1 MSLTVLVI
9 DDEANFRKNA
19 SEFLEES
26 GYEVAAAGTIA
37 EGREFLKKGIGD
49 IILLDIQLPDG
60 YGPAFMDEISI
71 MPTRPFVIMVTAFG
85 DIDTAVEA
93 MRKGAHDFLTKPLK
107 FEQLEKS
114 LERAGE
120 LVSMRR
126 ELEQYR
132 QSQVRNTGFLIGKSK
147 KMLDTL
153 EKARRAAAAGV
164 SVLITGE
171 TGTGKEVVANYIH
184 RSGPRSKKPFMPINC
199 AAIQETMIESELFGH
214 EAGAFT
220 GADKRKPGLME
231 VADTGVLFLDEI
243 SSMSMDMQS
252 KLLRVLE
259 ERVIRRVGGAKLIPV
274 DVQVIAAS
282 NKDLLSLIKD
292 GRFREDLYYRL
303 HVIDLEVPPLRERR
317 EDIPEFVGYFLRE
330 KNAQMGLNITNI
342 SPAAMKALQKYDW
355 PGNIRELKNAIERAI
370 LFCDEDTIDL
380 YNLPGEIV
388 KENKQ

>member
-1 MSLTVLVI
+1 
-9 DDEANFRKNA
+9 
-19 SEFLEES
+19 
-26 GYEVAAAGTIA
+26 
-37 EGREFLKKGIGD
+37 
-49 IILLDIQLPDG
+49 
-60 YGPAFMDEISI
+60 
-71 MPTRPFVIMVTAFG
+71 
-85 DIDTAVEA
+85 
-93 MRKGAHDFLTKPLK
+93 
-107 FEQLEKS
+107 
-114 LERAGE
+114 
-120 LVSMRR
+120 
-126 ELEQYR
+126 
-132 QSQVRNTGFLIGKSK
+132 
-147 KMLDTL
+147 MLDTL

-259 ERVIRRVGGAKLIPV
+259 EREIRRVGGAKLIPV